1 MMRSFNVR
9 DVVDMD
15 VALHGRA
22 FIVTEF
28 AVVAALA
35 AVIAG
40 IEIHINVPTAL
51 YATVIALNCATFTV
65 LAATRRRVAAPGLP
79 SVYWLTFLALGLL
92 FIPLVFPVAALQQRS
107 EQ

>member
-15 VALHGRA
+15 VALHGRP

-28 AVVAALA
+28 ALVTALA

-40 IEIHINVPTAL
+40 IEIHINVLTAL
-51 YATVIALNCATFTV
+51 YATVVALNCATFMV
-65 LAATRRRVAAPGLP
+65 LAATRPRLAAPALP
-79 SVYWLTFLALGLL
+79 SVYWLTFLALVLL
-92 FIPLVFPVAALQQRS
+92 FIPLIFPLAALLQRS